1 MNIAFFSELPF
12 NNTKLPKEYATRTD
26 GAWISTL
33 DATHYNINN
42 VASNILRGLKYDLGI
57 IIIPKNWQSLELL
70 LIDICQYVKPICK
83 KIAIMQEGPHWLYQ
97 DKTVIQQIQYL
108 KILSISDIIL
118 CHNDMDKKYYNGLF
132 SNHNVLVM
140 PSLMFD
146 YNVSN
151 TPRKGV
157 LIGGNW
163 TSWYSGVDS
172 YLVAQKFNEE
182 MYSVSMGRKQLEEKF
197 LEDVTYLPYIVDT
210 EKWINELNKYKY
222 AVHLM
227 RTYAAGTFPM
237 NCAYLGIPCIGW
249 NGTDTQRLLF
259 PELSFNEGDME
270 SVMKKATHLRD
281 NEMFYN
287 HVSAY
292 AKKMWKELYSE
303 ETFKNNFMVELE
315 KIVKQ

>member
-33 DATHYNINN
+33 DATHYNIHN
-42 VASNILRGLKYDLGI
+42 VASNMLSGLKYDLGI
-57 IIIPKNWQSLELL
+57 IIIPKNFSSLELL
-70 LIDICQYVKPICK
+70 TEDIFQYIKPTCN

-97 DKTVIQQIQYL
+97 DKSVIQQIEYL
-108 KILSISDIIL
+108 KILSNSDIIL
-118 CHNDMDKKYYNGLF
+118 CHNDIDKKYFNGLF
-132 SNHNVLVM
+132 PGHNVFIM

-146 YNVSN
+146 YRVPDVVRN
-151 TPRKGV
+151 GV
-157 LIGGNW
+157 LLGGNW

-172 YLVAQKFNEE
+172 YLAAQTFNEPI
-182 MYSVSMGRKQLEEKF
+182 YSVSMGRKQLEEKF
-197 LEDVTYLPYIVDT
+197 LEDVTYLPYLPNT
-210 EKWINELNKYKY
+210 EEWINELNKYKY

-249 NGTDTQRLLF
+249 NSCDTQRLLF

-270 SVMKKATHLRD
+270 SVMKKAKHLRD
-281 NEMFYN
+281 NERFYS
-287 HVSAY
+287 HVSNY
-292 AKKMWKELYSE
+292 AKKVWKDLYSE
-303 ETFKNNFMVELE
+303 ETFKNNFMFLLNT
-315 KIVKQ
+315 IL